1 VQVAGG
7 HQQTNNTLP
16 LEVLP
21 TSVGRGVRIQ
31 GGQPG
36 QLGLG
41 WGGHLEL
48 GGGVPSVRGLGQW
61 VHVHEEAHAAL
72 GIQATLGPA
81 GTRPV
86 LCFAEADGAAFYGPR
101 IDVQIIDHTAG
112 T

>member
-1 VQVAGG
+1 
-7 HQQTNNTLP
+7 
-16 LEVLP
+16 
-21 TSVGRGVRIQ
+21 
-31 GGQPG
+31 
-36 QLGLG
+36 
-41 WGGHLEL
+41 
-48 GGGVPSVRGLGQW
+48 

-86 LCFAEADGAAFYGPR
+86 LCFAEADGPAFYGPR